1 MFKILSY
8 NGMNNSEQH
17 LTKKPIIK
25 TDENQMKFKRKYTY
39 LTLTIMATLLLY
51 ACGSKTTKRTEN
63 KGEIANEVKS
73 TEKVTFSYSE
83 VTGIGIDP
91 KYNRRDPSDIIK
103 VGNKYYIWYTRM
115 DKPIRSGYWGTIW
128 YATSE
133 DEGHTWKEQGMA
145 LGLGDEGTFDNHS
158 VFTPNILAYKGKY
171 YMYYT
176 GVQPTPGNLDKKFE
190 GNSTTDFTGI
200 GVAVADSL
208 DGPFK
213 RLPNN
218 LVIAHSDLSSDF
230 DSYRVDDASLLV
242 RDGKIWLYYKGR
254 CIEHGKD
261 GPKHTQMGVAM
272 ASQPEGPFQKY
283 SKPLIEKGHE
293 VLIWNQKGGIASLA
307 SLSKSIHWAKDGL
320 NFTTLEENLIDIPMA
335 PGLYRPHLEN
345 GNKANKIPGWGISMM
360 QSDGEAHLLRFEIN
374 NMAF

>member
-1 MFKILSY
+1 MKI
-8 NGMNNSEQH
+8 N
-17 LTKKPIIK
+17 
-25 TDENQMKFKRKYTY
+25 FKRKHIY
-39 LTLTIMATLLLY
+39 LPLTIIAVY
-51 ACGSKTTKRTEN
+51 FVYGCGN
-63 KGEIANEVKS
+63 KISKS
-73 TEKVTFSYSE
+73 TETTTEVVHEIKNSEKVSFSYSE
-83 VTGIGIDP
+83 VTGIGMDS

-103 VGNKYYIWYTRM
+103 VGNKYYVWYTRM

-133 DEGHTWKEQGMA
+133 DKGYTWIEQGMA
-145 LGLGDEGTFDNHS
+145 LGLGEEGAFDSHS
-158 VFTPNILAYKGKY
+158 VFTPNILAYNGKY

-176 GVQPTPGNLDKKFE
+176 GVQPTPGNPEKKFE
-190 GNSTTDFTGI
+190 GNSTNDFTGI
-200 GVAVADSL
+200 GVAIANSP

-218 LVIAHSDLSSDF
+218 LVIAHSEVASDF

-254 CIEHGKD
+254 CIEHGKE
-261 GPKHTQMGVAM
+261 GPKRTQMGVAM
-272 ASQPEGPFQKY
+272 AETPEGPFQKY

-293 VLIWNQKGGIASLA
+293 VLIWNQNVGIASLA

-320 NFTTLEENLIDIPMA
+320 SFTPSEENLTNIPMA

-345 GNKANKIPGWGISMM
+345 GNTANEIPGWGICMR
-360 QSDGEAHLLRFEIN
+360 QSKGEAHLFRYEIN
-374 NMAF
+374 NITF